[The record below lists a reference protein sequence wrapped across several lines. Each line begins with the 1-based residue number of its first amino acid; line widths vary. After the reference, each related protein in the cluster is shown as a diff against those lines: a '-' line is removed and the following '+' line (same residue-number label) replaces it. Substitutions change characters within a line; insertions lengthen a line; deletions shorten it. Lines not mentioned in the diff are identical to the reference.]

1 LWCRQTAGWWPLQQG
16 AAAVAAAAAQFGEG
30 WRSSHG
36 EGVEVLVFDCFFYYI
51 SLVTFVCQT
60 LIKRLGYDMGS
71 THDARQKQ
79 GLRGSL
85 PLWSYSKR
93 KLGWLVQ

>member
-1 LWCRQTAGWWPLQQG
+1 M
-16 AAAVAAAAAQFGEG
+16 AAATE
-30 WRSSHG
+30 R
-36 EGVEVLVFDCFFYYI
+36 GVEVLVFDCFFYYT

-85 PLWSYSKR
+85 PLWSYSKPEVR
-93 KLGWLVQ
+93 LVGAVNE